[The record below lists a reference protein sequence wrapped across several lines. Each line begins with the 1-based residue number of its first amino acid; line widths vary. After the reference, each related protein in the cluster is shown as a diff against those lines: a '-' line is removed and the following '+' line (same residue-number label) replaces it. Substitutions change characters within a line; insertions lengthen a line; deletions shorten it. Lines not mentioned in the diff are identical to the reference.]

1 MQKIQSITARNGCE
15 NVYFKTYNNC
25 KTLLFFAG
33 SSSGLILEL
42 HDSELNK
49 IMCDKI
55 LIAAVYLK
63 VFNLNEL
70 LNMLIYN
77 TVRPG
82 FTDGA

>member
-1 MQKIQSITARNGCE
+1 MDQNHYTWSR
-15 NVYFKTYNNC
+15 F
-25 KTLLFFAG
+25 
-33 SSSGLILEL
+33 S

-55 LIAAVYLK
+55 LIVAVYLK

-70 LNMLIYN
+70 LNILIYN
-77 TVRPG
+77 TVWPG